1 MTDRYRLLLR
11 LCERR
16 ADSPIE
22 TGSDLLSPKTP
33 QDRTSHVTQIQPA
46 RIIVEDSR
54 KTNDDRPENTASDRP
69 TFTVGLSD
77 PEVAGKKTESKI
89 PQDTLRGKTDSPG
102 ENILPMEKVQSG
114 SNCESDGSPSEQSPK
129 WKGNVLDVETGSR
142 QDQTIDSALHITIEP
157 VKSKDSAA
165 PSRKTGSLL
174 EISFKS
180 LLKSS
185 IQSITKRVHKGSVL
199 PTTSNLGKKEKV
211 TSITLESVK
220 EDVPAVDRRLDKNK
234 DGVPLDIINSGETST
249 RRNSVDRTNKAR
261 LLWIAIT
268 RKVMKNNRIDDTST
282 LSLSTTSLTGA
293 SGSDDKTELIQKLR
307 SLSMKKPIIMLPT
320 LTKIH
325 IRTQRRRIR
334 SQKISLVKSLF
345 IVCMVVIV
353 GLIPCFILSLL
364 RSYYRPTPR
373 AEAFIAGNMLVFA
386 CKASSWVVFGLLNT
400 SFRRDYSR
408 FLVRTL
414 AKCC

>member
-16 ADSPIE
+16 ADLPIQ
-22 TGSDLLSPKTP
+22 TGSDPLSPKTP

-54 KTNDDRPENTASDRP
+54 KTNDDRPENTANNRP
-69 TFTVGLSD
+69 AFTVDLPD
-77 PEVAGKKTESKI
+77 PEAAGKKTESKI

-114 SNCESDGSPSEQSPK
+114 SDCESDGSPSEQSPK
-129 WKGNVLDVETGSR
+129 WKGNVETGSR

-165 PSRKTGSLL
+165 PSRKRGNVL

-185 IQSITKRVHKGSVL
+185 VESITKRVHKGSVL
-199 PTTSNLGKKEKV
+199 PTTSNLGEEEEV
-211 TSITLESVK
+211 PPITLESVK
-220 EDVPAVDRRLDKNK
+220 EDVPAVDRRLENNK
-234 DGVPLDIINSGETST
+234 DDVPLDFINSSKTST
-249 RRNSVDRTNKAR
+249 RNNSQGRTNKAR
-261 LLWIAIT
+261 LLWTAFIGKII
-268 RKVMKNNRIDDTST
+268 KNNRRNATST
-282 LSLSTTSLTGA
+282 LSLSTASMTGTSENDA
-293 SGSDDKTELIQKLR
+293 KTELIQKLR
-307 SLSMKKPIIMLPT
+307 SVSTKQQIIMLPT

-325 IRTQRRRIR
+325 IHTHRRRIR
-334 SQKISLVKSLF
+334 SQKICLVKSIF
-345 IVCMVVIV
+345 MVCMVVTV
-353 GLIPCFILSLL
+353 GLIPFFILSLL

-386 CKASSWVVFGLLNT
+386 CKASSWVVYGFLNT

-408 FLVRTL
+408 FLVQTL